1 MTRRGKIAR
10 LPHELR
16 EELNRRLN
24 DGERGKPLVTW
35 LNGLPA
41 VRAVLAKEFAGKPI
55 REQNLS
61 DWRQGGYRDWLA
73 EEAALVEVR
82 QLVTDRQ
89 KSGQKAAVNDRLGTF
104 VASKYAMAAAHHNP
118 TEPDWKHLREMC
130 DDVTKL
136 RREDHAAM
144 RLRLE
149 AERLKQGRND
159 QNHGK

>member
-16 EELNRRLN
+16 GELNRRLD

-41 VRAVLAKEFAGKPI
+41 VRIILEREFDGKPI

-61 DWRQGGYRDWLA
+61 DWRKGGYRDWLA
-73 EEAALVEVR
+73 EQAALGEVR
-82 QLVTDRQ
+82 QFVTDRQ
-89 KSGQKAAVNDRLGTF
+89 RSGQKVAVNDRLGTF
-104 VASKYAMAAAHHNP
+104 VASKYAIIVAHDAP
-118 TEPDWKHLREMC
+118 SEPNWKRLRQMC
-130 DDVTKL
+130 HDVTKL

-149 AERLKQGRND
+149 AERLKEVR
-159 QNHGK
+159 H

>member
-41 VRAVLAKEFAGKPI
+41 VRAVLAREFAGKPI

-61 DWRQGGYRDWLA
+61 EWRQGGYRDWLA
-73 EEAALVEVR
+73 EETAIIEVR
-82 QLVTDRQ
+82 EIAAAAQSAG
-89 KSGQKAAVNDRLGTF
+89 SGPRMGLNDRLGTW
-104 VASKYAMAAAHHNP
+104 VAVKYAMVAAHDNAAV
-118 TEPDWKHLREMC
+118 PDRKRLREMC

-149 AERLKQGRND
+149 AERLKQA
-159 QNHGK
+159 QK